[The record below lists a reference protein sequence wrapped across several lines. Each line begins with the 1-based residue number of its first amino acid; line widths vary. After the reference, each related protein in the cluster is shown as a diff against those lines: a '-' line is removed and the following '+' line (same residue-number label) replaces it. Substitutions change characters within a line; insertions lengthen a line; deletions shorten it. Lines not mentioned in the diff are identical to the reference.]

1 MEIRMFTARI
11 KAIALAVAVG
21 ISLPVMAMAPSH
33 AETFAFASSPLT
45 NLDPAGATINGGF
58 TAFPKTAGMYIQE
71 CVAPVGTARPVT
83 CSDTIQLWV
92 TAAGGPGTT
101 SPTGPIA
108 LKVASTITGKNVTV
122 DCTMTSCG
130 LFFRLDHTAPTD
142 FSEDKFFPITFKS
155 GAAAPVL
162 AADTVDVTLNGTAL
176 VRNVP
181 SNLGYRAQA
190 TIVATAK
197 SGLPVTL
204 TSLTPECTYAN
215 GQFTALKGA
224 GQCALAYST
233 TGNATTAA
241 ATGNFPFMLVPGTQ
255 TVTGITK
262 LIKKGSVKA
271 LPLQTNF
278 GVEITYKSANKNCM
292 VEGNLV
298 EAKKSGSCVI
308 KADAPAKADMW
319 SALATTLTIPVK

>member
-1 MEIRMFTARI
+1 MERRMFTSRM
-11 KAIALAVAVG
+11 KSIALAIAVG
-21 ISLPVMAMAPSH
+21 ITIPVVAMAPSH

-92 TAAGGPGTT
+92 TAAGGPNTT

-108 LKVASTITGKNVTV
+108 LPVASSITGKGVTV
-122 DCTMTSCG
+122 DCTKVQCG

-142 FSEDKFFPITFKS
+142 FSEDKFLPITFKS

-162 AADTVDVTLNGTAL
+162 AADSVEVTLNGTAL

-181 SNLGYRAQA
+181 SNLGYRAPA

-204 TSLTPECTYAN
+204 TSLTPECTYSN

-224 GQCALAYST
+224 GQCALAFST
-233 TGNATTAA
+233 PGNAMTAP

-255 TVTGITK
+255 TITGVTK
-262 LIKKGSVKA
+262 LVKKGSFKA

-278 GVEITYKSANKNCM
+278 GSEIRYISANKNCL

-298 EAKKSGSCVI
+298 QAKKSGACVI
-308 KADAPAKADMW
+308 KVYSPAKADMW
-319 SALATTLTIPVK
+319 NELVTTLTIPIK

>member
-1 MEIRMFTARI
+1 MEKNMFKARI
-11 KAIALAVAVG
+11 KNLALAIAVG
-21 ISLPVMAMAPSH
+21 IAIPVVAMAPSH

-45 NLDPAGATINGGF
+45 NLDPAGSTVNGGF

-71 CVAPVGTARPVT
+71 CIAPVGTTRPVT

-92 TAAGGPGTT
+92 SAAGGPGTT

-108 LKVASTITGKNVTV
+108 LKVASTITGKGVTV
-122 DCTMTSCG
+122 DCTKTSCG

-155 GAAAPVL
+155 GAVAPVL
-162 AADTVDVTLNGTAL
+162 AADTVEVTLNGTAL

-181 SNLGYRAQA
+181 SNLGYRAKA
-190 TIVATAK
+190 VIVATAK

-204 TSLTPECTYAN
+204 TSLTPECTIS
-215 GQFTALKGA
+215 GDQLIALKGA

-233 TGNATTAA
+233 AGNATTAA
-241 ATGNFPFMLVPGTQ
+241 ATGNFPFILVPGTQ
-255 TVTGITK
+255 TITGVTK
-262 LIKKGSVKA
+262 LVKKGSTKA

-278 GVEITYKSANKNCM
+278 GSEIHYSSVNKNCI

-298 EAKKSGSCVI
+298 QAKKSGACVI
-308 KADAPAKADMW
+308 KAHSPAKADMW
-319 SALATTLTIPVK
+319 NELVTTLTIPIK

>member
-1 MEIRMFTARI
+1 MFTSRI
-11 KAIALAVAVG
+11 KSIALAIAVG
-21 ISLPVMAMAPSH
+21 ITIPVVAMAPSH

-45 NLDPAGATINGGF
+45 NLDPAGSTVNGGF

-92 TAAGGPGTT
+92 SAAGGPGTT
-101 SPTGPIA
+101 NPTGPIS

-122 DCTMTSCG
+122 DCTMAQCG

-162 AADTVDVTLNGTAL
+162 AADSVEVTLNGTAL

-181 SNLGYRAQA
+181 SNLGYRAMA

-224 GQCALAYST
+224 GQCALAFST
-233 TGNATTAA
+233 PGNATTAP

-255 TVTGITK
+255 SITGITK
-262 LIKKGSVKA
+262 FVKKGATKA

-278 GVEITYKSANKNCM
+278 GVDIKYKSANKNCM
-292 VEGNLV
+292 VEGNLLQ
-298 EAKKSGSCVI
+298 ANKGGTCLI